1 MEDLRPGA
9 LLGIAGFIV
18 MGAGLSMMTSSLQ
31 LITGFSFSSLLVAA
45 WPYGS
50 GLLGAGMLVLGGMTT
65 QGRDFAALGAIGAC
79 GAGVLFG
86 IAWFIYAA
94 TAGLFT
100 LVSVVAVGMC
110 ALGCIL
116 VPIGLPRAL
125 KISRARR
132 EILKDVEL

>member
-9 LLGIAGFIV
+9 LLGIAGFVV
-18 MGAGLSMMTSSLQ
+18 MGAGFSLMTSSVQ
-31 LITGFSFSSLLVAA
+31 LVTGFNFGNVLVAA
-45 WPYGS
+45 WPYGG
-50 GLLGAGMLVLGGMTT
+50 GLLGLGMLVLGGMTT
-65 QGRDFAALGAIGAC
+65 QGRDHAAMGAIGAC
-79 GAGVLFG
+79 AAGVLFG
-86 IAWFIYAA
+86 LAWVIYAA

-100 LVSVVAVGMC
+100 LVSVFAVGMC

-132 EILKDVEL
+132 DILKDVEL

>member
-9 LLGIAGFIV
+9 LLGIAGFVV
-18 MGAGLSMMTSSLQ
+18 MGAGLSMMTSSFQ
-31 LITGFSFSSLLVAA
+31 LVSGFRFGNLLVAV

-50 GLLGAGMLVLGGMTT
+50 GLLGLGMLALGGMTT
-65 QGRDFAALGAIGAC
+65 QGRDHAALGAIGAC

-86 IAWFIYAA
+86 IAWVIYAA

-100 LVSVVAVGMC
+100 LVSVFAVGMC
-110 ALGCIL
+110 ALGCLL

-132 EILKDVEL
+132 DILKDVER